1 MCGTGIKSPDIFGA
15 WACSA
20 CHDEID
26 RRTRLTDAE
35 YAKQCHLEG
44 VIRTQAQLLAEEN
57 IGMNQYH
64 LKLPYP
70 PSLNTYWRHARGR
83 HYIAEKGTRYRQH
96 ITELIRQ
103 QNLDI
108 STTSRIR
115 ISITANPLDKRQRDL
130 DNLPKAVFDSLTHAG
145 FWKDDSQIDDMR
157 IRRGERVSGGSLDV
171 MIWEIGDET

>member
-1 MCGTGIKSPDIFGA
+1 MANLRKEARGRECQIRIPECVTEILKRWCWLIIGCQDCAVPELSHRTFLAHGRAVHVMTKSTGVRASQTLSMQNSVILRALSG
-15 WACSA
+15 
-20 CHDEID
+20 
-26 RRTRLTDAE
+26 RRRSCW
-35 YAKQCHLEG
+35 Q
-44 VIRTQAQLLAEEN
+44 REN

-115 ISITANPLDKRQRDL
+115 ISITANPWTNDRETSITCQRL
-130 DNLPKAVFDSLTHAG
+130 FS
-145 FWKDDSQIDDMR
+145 
-157 IRRGERVSGGSLDV
+157 IR
-171 MIWEIGDET
+171 

>member
-1 MCGTGIKSPDIFGA
+1 MPELSHRTFLAHGRAVHVMTKSTGVRASQTLSMQNSVTLRAFPDSGA
-15 WACSA
+15 AA
-20 CHDEID
+20 G
-26 RRTRLTDAE
+26 R
-35 YAKQCHLEG
+35 G
-44 VIRTQAQLLAEEN
+44 EN

-115 ISITANPLDKRQRDL
+115 ISITANPPDKRQRDL

-157 IRRGERVSGGSLDV
+157 ISRGERVSGGSLDV
-171 MIWEIGDET
+171 TIWEIGDET